1 MHVAVHVCRSG
12 HGTGTQQWWLLRGAR
27 PLLPATLGRHDYGRA
42 HFHRHLPLLRRDFSD
57 GWPQGLAHARWQHLC
72 SQPELSVAAEVA
84 GGGHIR
90 IEGGQERLFAQT
102 GMCQG
107 AVCVARVA
115 SE

>member
-1 MHVAVHVCRSG
+1 MTMAAPISIVTFLSSAAIFLMVG
-12 HGTGTQQWWLLRGAR
+12 LW
-27 PLLPATLGRHDYGRA
+27 
-42 HFHRHLPLLRRDFSD
+42 
-57 GWPQGLAHARWQHLC
+57 GLAHARWQHLC

>member
-1 MHVAVHVCRSG
+1 MLAGSTCVAIPS
-12 HGTGTQQWWLLRGAR
+12 
-27 PLLPATLGRHDYGRA
+27 
-42 HFHRHLPLLRRDFSD
+42 
-57 GWPQGLAHARWQHLC
+57 
-72 SQPELSVAAEVA
+72 LSVVAEVA

-90 IEGGQERLFAQT
+90 IEAGQEHLFAQT